1 MLSLKKV
8 GGLISN
14 VRLTVVRQISLSS
27 RRQIESDDY
36 KNSNS
41 LNNQAEMDEIPSTP
55 SSGVE
60 KSTYYP

>member
-41 LNNQAEMDEIPSTP
+41 LNNQAEMDEIPTP

-60 KSTYYP
+60 KSTYCP